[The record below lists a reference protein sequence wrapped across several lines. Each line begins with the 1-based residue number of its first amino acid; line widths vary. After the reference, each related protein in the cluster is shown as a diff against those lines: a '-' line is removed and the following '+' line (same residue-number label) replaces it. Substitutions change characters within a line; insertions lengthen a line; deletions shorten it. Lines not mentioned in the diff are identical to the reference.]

1 MPFGPPMWQ
10 AEADTELTLSGSPTT
25 AVGQKALFHG
35 TSVVLHSFV
44 YINIVVFKG
53 YNMLFRDFFLET
65 ASEGLFIAKTASE
78 GNFMPKIVPQ
88 TSIYREIFPQKI
100 LT

>member
-1 MPFGPPMWQ
+1 MIIKKNIIMQ
-10 AEADTELTLSGSPTT
+10 MVQQLE
-25 AVGQKALFHG
+25 QC
-35 TSVVLHSFV
+35 VVV
-44 YINIVVFKG
+44 KDG

>member
-1 MPFGPPMWQ
+1 MEQGRFV
-10 AEADTELTLSGSPTT
+10 TE
-25 AVGQKALFHG
+25 
-35 TSVVLHSFV
+35 
-44 YINIVVFKG
+44 VFKLCEVVIGLVTNSILFG

>member
-1 MPFGPPMWQ
+1 MNEKDG
-10 AEADTELTLSGSPTT
+10 TVYHTL
-25 AVGQKALFHG
+25 KIH
-35 TSVVLHSFV
+35 SVNKIL
-44 YINIVVFKG
+44 ITQG

>member
-1 MPFGPPMWQ
+1 MPDDFVMSS
-10 AEADTELTLSGSPTT
+10 L
-25 AVGQKALFHG
+25 
-35 TSVVLHSFV
+35 VLHF
-44 YINIVVFKG
+44 G